1 MDERNDRDS
10 HHICSVPDND
20 VRHIHYEES
29 VNDEVREKKM
39 ALLENQAKILMASF
53 DSVQIFCT
61 KYEGEDTANYVYG
74 GGNFMARYGH
84 VRAWLLH
91 QDSAEAGLLER

>member
-1 MDERNDRDS
+1 MTDEQRD
-10 HHICSVPDND
+10 
-20 VRHIHYEES
+20 
-29 VNDEVREKKM
+29 KKM
-39 ALLENQAKILMASF
+39 ALLENQAKLLMQSF

-84 VRAWLLH
+84 VRAWILN
-91 QDSAEAGLLER
+91 QDAENAGRH